1 MRLTELQQ
9 RVFDVLDARPNT
21 DVPIKVMFAALYTGR
36 EDQRLFP
43 DTVRDMQQQLGPLIA
58 RINSKLKR
66 GRIEPGHVKQTYRL
80 NTQLER

>member
-1 MRLTELQQ
+1 MKLTELQQ

-21 DVPIKVMFAALYTGR
+21 DVPIKIIFTALLTGR
-36 EDQRLFP
+36 EEQKLFP
-43 DTVRDMQQQLGPLIA
+43 DTVRDMQQQLGPIIA

-66 GRIEPGHVKQTYRL
+66 GRVEPGHVKQTYRL